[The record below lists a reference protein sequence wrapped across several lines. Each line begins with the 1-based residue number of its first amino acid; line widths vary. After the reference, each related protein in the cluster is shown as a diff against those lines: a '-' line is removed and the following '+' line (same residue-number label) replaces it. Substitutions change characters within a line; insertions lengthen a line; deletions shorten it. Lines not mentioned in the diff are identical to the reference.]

1 MDERNEKKK
10 KRKKEKKQK
19 TQKDEN
25 HLLNERFLRR
35 IEKMIEKTRTTEQI
49 VIREEG
55 TKNAGAIFHQSTFS
69 FLY

>member
-25 HLLNERFLRR
+25 HLLNERFL
-35 IEKMIEKTRTTEQI
+35 K
-49 VIREEG
+49 
-55 TKNAGAIFHQSTFS
+55 KNRKND
-69 FLY
+69 